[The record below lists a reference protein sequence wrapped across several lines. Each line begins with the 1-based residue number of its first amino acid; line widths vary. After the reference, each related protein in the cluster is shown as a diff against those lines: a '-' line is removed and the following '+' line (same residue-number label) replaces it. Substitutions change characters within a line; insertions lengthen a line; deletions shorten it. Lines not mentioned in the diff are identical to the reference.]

1 MWFKKNKEVVSMGM
15 LEGKVV
21 VVTGAGRGIGR
32 EIALLMAGEGAKVV
46 VNDLGGT
53 ESGAGDDRKVADEV
67 VEDIKKAGGEAA
79 ANYDSVTSWEGGQR
93 IIQTAIDSFG
103 KLDVLVNNAG
113 ILRDRII
120 FKMSDEEWDGVIK
133 THLYGTFYCTRAA
146 SVHFRE
152 QKSGRLI
159 HFTST
164 AGLIGNV
171 GQANYAAAKLGIA
184 AFSKICA
191 LDLQRSN
198 VTSNAISPFA
208 WTRLIATIPT
218 DTPEQKA
225 KVDKLSKM
233 SPADV
238 APLVCFL
245 ASDSA
250 QNITGQIFGVRGK
263 EVFLFSQPRIV
274 RSIHDSEGWTPEKL
288 EKMLEPTMK
297 SHFMPL
303 DYSGSY
309 IGWDPLT

>member
-1 MWFKKNKEVVSMGM
+1 MGM
-15 LEGKVV
+15 LEGKVA

-32 EIALLMAGEGAKVV
+32 EIALLMSGEGAKVV
-46 VNDLGGT
+46 VNDLGSSESGTGT
-53 ESGAGDDRKVADEV
+53 EEKVADEV
-67 VEDIKKAGGEAA
+67 VAEIKKAGGEAA
-79 ANYDSVTSWEGGQR
+79 GNYDSVTTWEGGQK
-93 IIQTAIDSFG
+93 IIQTAIDAFG
-103 KLDVLVNNAG
+103 RIDIVVNNAG
-113 ILRDRII
+113 ILRDRIL
-120 FKMSDEEWDGVIK
+120 FKMSEDEWDGVIK

-146 SVHFRE
+146 AVHFRK
-152 QKSGRLI
+152 QNSGRLI

-171 GQANYAAAKLGIA
+171 GQANYAAAKLGIV

-191 LDLQRSN
+191 LDLQRYN
-198 VTSNAISPFA
+198 VTSNAVAPFA

-233 SPADV
+233 SPADI
-238 APLVCFL
+238 APIVCFL
-245 ASDSA
+245 ASDNSK
-250 QNITGQIFGVRGK
+250 NITGQVFGVRGK
-263 EVFLFSQPRIV
+263 EIFLFSQPRIV
-274 RSIHDSEGWTPEKL
+274 RSIHDSEGWTPDKL
-288 EKMLEPTMK
+288 ARMLEPAMK

>member
-1 MWFKKNKEVVSMGM
+1 MG
-15 LEGKVV
+15 LLDGKVC

-32 EIALLMAGEGAKVV
+32 EMALLMAKEGARVV
-46 VNDLGGT
+46 VNDLGGS
-53 ESGAGDDRKVADEV
+53 ESGSGSDAKIADLV
-67 VEDIKKAGGEAA
+67 VEDIKKSGGEAV
-79 ANYDSVTSWEGGQR
+79 ANYDSVSSWEGGR
-93 IIQTAIDSFG
+93 NIIKTAIDSFG
-103 KLDVLVNNAG
+103 RIDALVNNAG
-113 ILRDRII
+113 ILRDRIL
-120 FKMSDEEWDGVIK
+120 FKMSEEEWDGVIK

-146 SVHFRE
+146 AEHFRE

-171 GQANYAAAKLGIA
+171 GQANYGAAKLGIA

-191 LDLQRSN
+191 LDLQRYN
-198 VTSNAISPFA
+198 ITSNAIAPFA

-225 KVDKLSKM
+225 KVEKLSKM
-233 SPADV
+233 TPADV
-238 APLVCFL
+238 APLVCML
-245 ASDSA
+245 ASDQA
-250 QNITGQIFGVRGK
+250 QGITGQIFGVRGK
-263 EVFLFSQPRIV
+263 EIFLFSQPRIV

-288 EKMLEPTMK
+288 ARMLEPTMK

>member
-1 MWFKKNKEVVSMGM
+1 MGM
-15 LEGKVV
+15 LEGKVAV
-21 VVTGAGRGIGR
+21 ITGAGRGIGK
-32 EIALLMAGEGAKVV
+32 EISLMMARQGAKVV

-53 ESGAGDDRKVADEV
+53 EAGQGGDRKIADV
-67 VEDIKKAGGEAA
+67 VVDEIKKAGGQAA
-79 ANYDSVTSWEGGQR
+79 ANYDSVATWEGGQN
-93 IIQTAIDSFG
+93 IIKTAIDSFG
-103 KLDVLVNNAG
+103 KIDILVNNAG
-113 ILRDRII
+113 ILRDRIL

-133 THLYGTFYCTRAA
+133 THLYGTFYCSRAA

-191 LDLQRSN
+191 LDLQRYN
-198 VTSNAISPFA
+198 VTSNAIAPFA

-218 DTPEQKA
+218 DSPEQAA
-225 KVDKLSKM
+225 KVEKLKKM

-238 APLVCFL
+238 APLACFL
-245 ASDSA
+245 AADAA

-263 EVFLFSQPRIV
+263 EIFLFSQPRIV

-288 EKMLEPTMK
+288 EGMLEQTMS
-297 SHFMPL
+297 SHFHPM
-303 DYSGSY
+303 DYSGKY
-309 IGWDPLT
+309 ISWDPLT